1 MNPNNYLKNIE
12 TNDIRCYPKEDSILF
27 NSKGENFV
35 LSNMYPCKLIYEGRT
50 FHSVEQ
56 LYHWMLYSN
65 NEKLRDKIIK
75 FKGICNGFQV
85 KKFCEEHINDID
97 KDYMLKKYK
106 CLKKCLELK
115 YEQCREFREAI
126 DGSHGK
132 HLVEFAPWD
141 AEYGATWMKEF
152 NAYVGKNACGRLMM
166 DVRAK
171 LSKAA

>member
-12 TNDIRCYPKEDSILF
+12 TNDIRCYSKEDSILF

-75 FKGICNGFQV
+75 FKGICNGFDV
-85 KKFCEEHINDID
+85 KKFC
-97 KDYMLKKYK
+97 KDYIKERDGDFDSKKYR
-106 CLKKCLELK
+106 CLRKCLELK
-115 YEQCREFREAI
+115 YLQCYEFRKAI
-126 DGSHGK
+126 DESGSK
-132 HLVEFAPWD
+132 NLVEYAPWD
-141 AEYGATWMKEF
+141 SEYGTTWLKEY
-152 NAYVGKNACGRLMM
+152 NAYVGKNACGRIMM
-166 DVRAK
+166 EVRK
-171 LSKAA
+171 QHSKV